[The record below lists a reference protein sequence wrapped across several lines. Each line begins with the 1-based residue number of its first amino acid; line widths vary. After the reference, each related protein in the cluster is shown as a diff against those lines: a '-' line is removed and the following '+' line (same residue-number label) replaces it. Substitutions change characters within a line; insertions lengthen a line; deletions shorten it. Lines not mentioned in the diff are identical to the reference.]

1 MLKNVLRKNGRQR
14 IMRTRDIMKFVE
26 KAHKKHNEFMGVCDV
41 IVTEAKKHILYTDE
55 ISCDF
60 YPGDGICLC
69 VDGMDSMPYVVP
81 ATTFFKYA
89 KSKEGAPLHDDEI
102 RLMSI

>member
-1 MLKNVLRKNGRQR
+1 
-14 IMRTRDIMKFVE
+14 MRTRDIIKFID

-41 IVTEAKKHILYTDE
+41 IVTEAKKHILYADD

-69 VDGMDSMPYVVP
+69 VDGIDNMPYVIP
-81 ATTFFKYA
+81 ASTFFRYA
-89 KSKEGAPLHDDEI
+89 KSKEGMLSDDEI

>member
-1 MLKNVLRKNGRQR
+1 
-14 IMRTRDIMKFVE
+14 MRTRDIMNFIE

-81 ATTFFKYA
+81 ASTFFKYA
-89 KSKEGAPLHDDEI
+89 KSKEGVLSDDEI

>member
-1 MLKNVLRKNGRQR
+1 MG
-14 IMRTRDIMKFVE
+14 TRDIMKFIE
-26 KAHKKHNEFMGVCDV
+26 KAHKKHDEFMGICDV
-41 IVTEAKKHILYTDE
+41 IATEAKKHILCTDE

-69 VDGMDSMPYVVP
+69 VDGMDNTPYVIP
-81 ATTFFKYA
+81 ANTFFKYA
-89 KSKEGAPLHDDEI
+89 KSKEGMLSDDEI